1 MKYVPRILHW
11 YKKMK
16 AYCPIF
22 ISVHVL
28 LKWSVWIKSWATEQ
42 EQSKSRPAPGK
53 LVVPKGWREALG
65 TSARG
70 RLQKQTWSVSE
81 DMHLKKKCTYYCVYV
96 DEDAMVGRWR
106 SEVKSISVCLSACIW
121 HLVSNPSWML
131 TDGPWTTVWVAVTLV
146 HCCQMKHF
154 CNDGNVLHLW
164 LEGTQNVGSAT
175 DRQNF

>member
-1 MKYVPRILHW
+1 MPALEFKWHTNFSYNHSGSFCFSFAYLMTHLTCMGCSVPLSMKYVPRILHW

-81 DMHLKKKCTYYCVYV
+81 DMHLKKNVPIIVCMWTRTPWW
-96 DEDAMVGRWR
+96 EDGGQR
-106 SEVKSISVCLSACIW
+106 SSL
-121 HLVSNPSWML
+121 
-131 TDGPWTTVWVAVTLV
+131 
-146 HCCQMKHF
+146 
-154 CNDGNVLHLW
+154 
-164 LEGTQNVGSAT
+164 
-175 DRQNF
+175 